1 MTQRQHAGPKSNSHS
16 WLNNTRTFCRRQD
29 PGGHAEARSTK
40 LLRRLAIVA
49 TLKAAVSAPAG
60 GCTSA
65 ADCEYLGACNAGDG
79 SCACLPGFRGAS
91 CSALDL
97 LPTSAA
103 ASVLWPR
110 SPLAPPTPAP
120 SPTPPGAADF
130 NTSAWG
136 SDVLYD
142 EATGSGTR

>member
-1 MTQRQHAGPKSNSHS
+1 MLDRS
-16 WLNNTRTFCRRQD
+16 R
-29 PGGHAEARSTK
+29 GHAEARSTK